1 MPRRSR
7 DRRRRSPSPSESSS
21 VSLTPDAHADYEHE
35 EFVDKV
41 QETRNS
47 MRWANRRTSLQKR
60 DKGRSMSA
68 SNNTKSHKS
77 AARVNQ
83 ETADEE
89 RTLRDRR
96 RREEEYARRKK
107 EKEEQERKNRER
119 ERFNQSQER
128 TRTHESTYSGRSTD
142 HFPVDNDIN
151 DMDFKLMR
159 QHSEPDYADYEN
171 YQEEFMGG
179 NNQDGMGGARRAPDV
194 EQKGACQSCIIL

>member
-60 DKGRSMSA
+60 GKG
-68 SNNTKSHKS
+68 KSHKS

-89 RTLRDRR
+89 RTLRDRK